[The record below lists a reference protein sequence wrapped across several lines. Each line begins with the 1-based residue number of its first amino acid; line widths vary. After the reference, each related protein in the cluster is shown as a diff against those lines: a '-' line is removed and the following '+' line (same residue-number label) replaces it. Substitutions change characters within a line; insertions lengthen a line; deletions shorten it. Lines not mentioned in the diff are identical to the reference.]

1 MNYIRSVSGD
11 VLDYDARMFE
21 SEMAIYDKNVKD
33 YFNLSKEKEKIY
45 KAIHI
50 EKSTQDPKYIMENDE
65 VAKALDGEINE
76 DFTEYYSFILEHGL
90 KVLVYVGEFDMRD
103 GPVI

>member
-21 SEMAIYDKNVKD
+21 SEMAIYNKNVKD

-50 EKSTQDPKYIMENDE
+50 EKST
-65 VAKALDGEINE
+65 
-76 DFTEYYSFILEHGL
+76 
-90 KVLVYVGEFDMRD
+90 
-103 GPVI
+103 

>member
-1 MNYIRSVSGD
+1 
-11 VLDYDARMFE
+11 
-21 SEMAIYDKNVKD
+21 
-33 YFNLSKEKEKIY
+33 
-45 KAIHI
+45 
-50 EKSTQDPKYIMENDE
+50 MENDE